1 MGQRMRGFPSV
12 TFYFTVNNSVMSL
25 LPRIWIVFWPCDD
38 CYSSGFVFAQL
49 YFCYLKLPCMKIY
62 KYMLL
67 QMKHPCFP
75 RDLGPPRPSSST
87 SVPRS
92 WSVKTITGSIRRP
105 AVSQTPSNHLHWY
118 WIQGTTILL
127 KITNLLLLST
137 HLYIFSLPVFQALAK
152 DMLPTSKTNALD
164 MIIIITVIS
173 VTFHSMKSSYI

>member
-1 MGQRMRGFPSV
+1 MLFPPFVCCFSRALCSLSVPGKQERAELHTVLRTEVMGQRMRGFPSV

-118 WIQGTTILL
+118 WI
-127 KITNLLLLST
+127 
-137 HLYIFSLPVFQALAK
+137 
-152 DMLPTSKTNALD
+152 
-164 MIIIITVIS
+164 
-173 VTFHSMKSSYI
+173 